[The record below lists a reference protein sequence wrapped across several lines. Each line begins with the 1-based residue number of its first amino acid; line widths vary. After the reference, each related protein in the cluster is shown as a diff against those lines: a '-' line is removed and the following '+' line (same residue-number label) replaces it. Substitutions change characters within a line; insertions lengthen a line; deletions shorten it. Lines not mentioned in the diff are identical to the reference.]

1 MYLKMHLPKCL
12 CMSVLLMIA
21 DGFVVQS
28 PSGPLVVPLGGSVV
42 LPCSVDTLLPV
53 EGLEVEWK
61 RDSGTL
67 VHLFQDGESRPE
79 SQHQDYYDRA
89 HFFTEEIQ
97 HGNFSLLLNNVRAE
111 DKGEYRC
118 KVYSDQDSDENV
130 VEIKYVE
137 RLIVS
142 GSNHSISPYEGE
154 DVTLSCSVDSHI
166 PPEEI
171 EEVSWKKIDKDGEI
185 LVLLFQY
192 NEIRTESTPDQYK
205 DRAEFFA
212 DEIPKANFSLRLK
225 SVRNADKGV
234 YMCLVFAG
242 DFSANTT
249 MEVKISLSTLHI
261 VVLLLCG
268 LAFGSASLLGCLVLR
283 KINSEHFHG
292 FSVLCWS
299 FHLLPNLFMVTAFI
313 IWGFIDGSLNEVIS
327 CSTLNLLRPLLL
339 IVTVPQEVTD
349 SWNQAP
355 STGIKHTIFSM
366 VFYSVLLHNAW
377 ERQTFYHQNDLA
389 IVFIMFILA
398 VTLLI
403 TICYG
408 ASNFNEHLNGRWGH
422 ALIIQFCN
430 IPTICFLHYSFG
442 QTREET
448 LILPLAV
455 VVVVIFL
462 MIARTRRC
470 YFIKHHK
477 FHWSMVILIFVLL
490 ESGVMVYHHY
500 SVLEHEK
507 DHISVTLCQKLQ
519 LKKEPCTSEYF
530 IQSII
535 VKPLGRVIIKGVIW
549 CC

>member
-339 IVTVPQEVTD
+339 IVTVPQEVT
-349 SWNQAP
+349 
-355 STGIKHTIFSM
+355 
-366 VFYSVLLHNAW
+366 
-377 ERQTFYHQNDLA
+377 
-389 IVFIMFILA
+389 
-398 VTLLI
+398 
-403 TICYG
+403 
-408 ASNFNEHLNGRWGH
+408 
-422 ALIIQFCN
+422 
-430 IPTICFLHYSFG
+430 
-442 QTREET
+442 ET

-507 DHISVTLCQKLQ
+507 GDDPTVTARLSACLTDISCWMKDPHLHFNLAKTELLVVPANPVSSQFHHQIKHINHISFKNSQK
-519 LKKEPCTSEYF
+519 PWSYD
-530 IQSII
+530 
-535 VKPLGRVIIKGVIW
+535 
-549 CC
+549 